1 MMRVMWRVL
10 MVVSVSGLCACS
22 SDNALEQGIPAGGSR
37 GTNGLS
43 ERSITPLDMLPA
55 DNEVESWVR
64 NGPPVSVDDDVDL
77 YNMIDGGAPKYI
89 DRGWLRSA
97 YGAYSMGLEILQ
109 VAVHDMG
116 SGQNAEEIFNYDLP
130 VSRIEIQADLR
141 AVVDTG
147 LLAAYRSQAFAGQ
160 YYVEVTID
168 DRSDAALVSI
178 TAFTQGVLQRIAAV
192 VSR

>member
-1 MMRVMWRVL
+1 
-10 MVVSVSGLCACS
+10 
-22 SDNALEQGIPAGGSR
+22 
-37 GTNGLS
+37 
-43 ERSITPLDMLPA
+43 
-55 DNEVESWVR
+55 
-64 NGPPVSVDDDVDL
+64 
-77 YNMIDGGAPKYI
+77 MIDGGAPKYI

-147 LLAAYRSQAFAGQ
+147 LPAAYRSQAFAGQ